1 MAKFIIRDKDG
12 MVVLDLS
19 NSITKTLGYFTVEPG
34 SSKKITVPNIYG
46 GRLWVSASAEQIQF
60 DINVWST
67 PPAAVIDGN
76 NITVSTVRN
85 VRCFC
90 VYGIY

>member
-1 MAKFIIRDKDG
+1 MAVFIIRDAAG
-12 MVVLDLS
+12 NIVLDLS

-34 SSKKITVPNIYG
+34 ISQSITIPDLYG
-46 GRLWVSASAEQIQF
+46 GRLWVSVSAEQIKF
-60 DINVWST
+60 DIGVWST
-67 PPAAVIDGN
+67 PPSAVINGN
-76 NITVSTVRN
+76 TITVATTRD

>member
-1 MAKFIIRDKDG
+1 MANFIIRDESG
-12 MVVLDLS
+12 TVILDLS
-19 NSITKTLGYFTVEPG
+19 NSITKTLGYFTVEPS
-34 SSKKITVPNIYG
+34 SSKTVTIPNVYG

-60 DINVWST
+60 DIGVWST

-76 NITVSTVRN
+76 NITVSTVRD